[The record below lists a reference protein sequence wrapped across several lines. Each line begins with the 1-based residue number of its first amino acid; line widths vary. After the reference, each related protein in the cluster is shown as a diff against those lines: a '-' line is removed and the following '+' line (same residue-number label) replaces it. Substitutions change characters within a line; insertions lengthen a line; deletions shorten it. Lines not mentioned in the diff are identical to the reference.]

1 MVKDTRYII
10 KKVIIGVLIALIL
23 MFLKTNVFAV
33 ELEKGYASYIPP
45 NSFCYIPAGGS
56 STCPAIKAYSDPNI
70 GTYYGADLSGGS
82 GYGAFVWYL
91 PVLANVQ
98 NTDYYNALGDMTFIY
113 RAQNAQANSD
123 VPMNFFVRGVSSGKV
138 ITCENDSSLIIHG
151 DIDEGVYIGL
161 RQYTGVRCRNVNL
174 NEDYR
179 IYQTAS
185 SFQNGYPGITRVTTI
200 IKENASK
207 EISNGIKE
215 TNETIK
221 DSSVDNDKA
230 SSDID
235 TMNGKVASNGT
246 ITDLLTLP
254 IQLYQAILNN
264 VDGSCSPINLGSLYN
279 HNLRLTCINLSNL
292 LGSTLYNIIDVL
304 CCGLFILAFR
314 KKMVD
319 IFNHMTSLNDRGNEL
334 E

>member
-23 MFLKTNVFAV
+23 MFLKTNVFAE
-33 ELEKGYASYIPP
+33 ELDPYYTNPNSVGITNSDGGTSYPTFLSFNVVGGTTPFYGTQSISAGTNIREVFWYVPKASSKDVNLQFVLYQYGLWSASYEPFSVWAVDTQTNAIFTCDI
-45 NSFCYIPAGGS
+45 NSSRYV
-56 STCPAIKAYSDPNI
+56 N
-70 GTYYGADLSGGS
+70 
-82 GYGAFVWYL
+82 
-91 PVLANVQ
+91 
-98 NTDYYNALGDMTFIY
+98 NTAL
-113 RAQNAQANSD
+113 
-123 VPMNFFVRGVSSGKV
+123 
-138 ITCENDSSLIIHG
+138 
-151 DIDEGVYIGL
+151 
-161 RQYTGVRCRNVNL
+161 YTGSNYFNSIYCPHVKAKGDL
-174 NEDYR
+174 R
-179 IYQTAS
+179 IYLAGSPFQAGLTNTVVGLSKTTWVVNSSNSEIVNAIEDGTNATKEQTD
-185 SFQNGYPGITRVTTI
+185 
-200 IKENASK
+200 
-207 EISNGIKE
+207 
-215 TNETIK
+215 TIK

-246 ITDLLTLP
+246 ITELITLP
-254 IQLYQAILNN
+254 IRLYQAILNN
-264 VDGSCSPINLGSLYN
+264 VDGACSPINLGSLYN